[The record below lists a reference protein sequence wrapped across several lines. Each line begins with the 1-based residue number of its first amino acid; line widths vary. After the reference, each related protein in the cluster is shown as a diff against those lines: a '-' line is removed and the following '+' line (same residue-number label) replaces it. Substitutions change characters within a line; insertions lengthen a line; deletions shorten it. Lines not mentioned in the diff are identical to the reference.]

1 MSIKQ
6 NLESLLTTP
15 APHFSVREAEQI
27 AAEFFGLSGTAT
39 ALDSERDLNFHLATE
54 DGDQYVIKIA
64 NNAEDP
70 AIIDMQLKALE
81 HIAHVAPDLPV
92 PKVVLSNE
100 GKLVEEAKA
109 ADGRTHPVRV
119 MSYLPGIYP
128 EEEYFS
134 EDFYHQMGNFL
145 ARTAKALQGFF
156 HPIANYELLWDLKH
170 ASNLRKYLAYVEDP
184 KHYELAEKFLDR
196 FEKHVLPLIPKLR
209 AQIVHN
215 DLVPNNLLVGKE
227 DHGKIV
233 GIIDFGDLTHTSLII
248 DLAVTIADTISVDSD
263 AAEVAAQITAGY
275 HEINPLEET
284 ELRVLYDL
292 VGTRLVM
299 LNLIAIWRVT
309 LHPDN
314 YDYIMSGV
322 DPTWVI
328 LEQWLE
334 LDPEQVTRRLLRTCG
349 FWEQKHIEKA
359 SRESY
364 QSLLDRREQLLGPLA
379 YLFYDQPLH
388 IVRGEGV
395 WLYDRDNIRYLDVYN
410 NVPQVGHC
418 HPHVVNRIAEQAG
431 LLNTS
436 TRYLHEHIL
445 ELAERITARLP
456 EKLSICSFVCT
467 GSEANELAWIMAK
480 LVSGN
485 TGALITHHSYHGSTD
500 AIGQFSP
507 ESLPAGKVPP
517 HVRTLDPPTSNSNW
531 SKPDAGIRNAIRAME
546 VDGHQPAMCLLD
558 TSFVSDG
565 IFTAPKGY
573 LKALFAATRA
583 AGGLCVADEVQGGF
597 GRFGENFWGFEYDEV
612 IPDIVTMGKPMGNGH
627 PIAAVVT
634 TAEIA
639 EALAR
644 DRGYFNTFGGNP
656 VSCAA
661 GLAVLDVIEKEGL
674 QENAL
679 KVGVYL
685 VKGLEDLRKDFPVL
699 GPIHGSGLLLGIDVF
714 SNSGE
719 PDGER
724 ADQIMNNMRQ
734 NHVLVGTT
742 GEKSNVL
749 KIRPPLVFEKEHAD
763 ILLVALKRALE
774 ETQR

>member
-1 MSIKQ
+1 MSTNQKIE
-6 NLESLLTTP
+6 NLLITP
-15 APHFSVREAEQI
+15 APDFSAGEAEQI

-39 ALDSERDLNFHLATE
+39 ALDSERDLNFHLVTE
-54 DGDQYVIKIA
+54 DGGQYVIKIA

-92 PKVVLSNE
+92 PEVVLSNE

-109 ADGRTHPVRV
+109 ADGRIHPVRV
-119 MSYLPGIYP
+119 VSYLPGIYP
-128 EEEYFS
+128 EREFFS
-134 EDFYHQMGNFL
+134 EGFYRQMGNFL

-170 ASNLRKYLAYVEDP
+170 AANLRKYLDYVEDP
-184 KHYELAEKFLDR
+184 KHHELAEQSLDR
-196 FEKHVLPLIPKLR
+196 FKKHVLPLIPKLR

-215 DLVPNNLLVGKE
+215 DLVPNNLLVGK
-227 DHGKIV
+227 DAHDKIV
-233 GIIDFGDLTHTSLII
+233 GIIDFGDLIHTLLII
-248 DLAVTIADTISVDSD
+248 DLAATIADTLTVDSD
-263 AAEVAAQITAGY
+263 AEEVAALITAGY
-275 HEINPLEET
+275 HEINPLEEA

-322 DPTWVI
+322 GPTWVI

-334 LDPEQVTRRLLRTCG
+334 LDPEQVTRKLLRTCG
-349 FWEQKHIEKA
+349 FWEQKSVEKA

-364 QSLLDRREQLLGPLA
+364 QALLDRREHLLGPLA

-418 HPHVVNRIAEQAG
+418 HPHVVSRIAEQAG

-531 SKPDAGIRNAIRAME
+531 PKPDAGVRDAIRAME
-546 VDGHQPAMCLLD
+546 VEGHQPAMCLLD

-565 IFTAPKGY
+565 IFTAPQGY

-597 GRFGENFWGFEYDEV
+597 GRFGGNFWGYEYDDV

-639 EALAR
+639 ETLAR

-679 KVGVYL
+679 KVGAYL
-685 VKGLEDLRKDFPVL
+685 VKGLEDLRKDFSVL
-699 GPIHGSGLLLGIDVF
+699 GPIHGSGLLLGVDIITAEG
-714 SNSGE
+714 N
-719 PDGER
+719 PDGDR
-724 ADQIMNNMRQ
+724 ADQIMNHLRENR
-734 NHVLVGTT
+734 VLIGVT
-742 GEKSNVL
+742 GPDENVL
-749 KIRPPLVFEKEHAD
+749 KIRPPLVFEEIHAD
-763 ILLVALKRALE
+763 ILLAALKAALE
-774 ETQR
+774 ETSK